1 MTKIGE
7 KPKTLNLAHMIN
19 PVIVPESSDLFVAQ
33 PITFQTMKNAQA
45 QAQGKVN
52 VTLYSTQYPED
63 ESIVPDGFVKTPNLE
78 TSVLDVG
85 KFAVPRKLPLI
96 KDILDRLYEAS
107 PNADYLIYTNV
118 DIGLQPHFYT
128 DVAKFIEQGYDS
140 FVINRRTISDSY
152 KSVAD
157 IPLMYAEKGERH
169 PGHDCFIFKRSLY
182 PKFNL
187 GLVCIGTIWI
197 GKCFYINC
205 LLNSDKFAQF
215 KDLYLTFHVGEDG
228 SWRKNKKK
236 FKDYTLHNS
245 QEMIKIMRKY
255 EEIQQLPYDPV
266 FEKYLAIVERL
277 EQEQKWYNFII
288 RRQRLVKN
296 WLTSLLNNG
305 KR

>member
-1 MTKIGE
+1 
-7 KPKTLNLAHMIN
+7 
-19 PVIVPESSDLFVAQ
+19 
-33 PITFQTMKNAQA
+33 MKNAQA

-52 VTLYSTQYPED
+52 VTLYSAQYSED

-107 PNADYLIYTNV
+107 PNVDYLIYTNV
-118 DIGLQPHFYT
+118 DIALQPYFYT

-157 IPLMYAEKGERH
+157 IPLIYAEKGQPH
-169 PGHDCFIFKRSLY
+169 PGHDCFVFKRSLY
-182 PKFNL
+182 PKLNL

-197 GKCFYINC
+197 GKCIYINC

-215 KDLYLTFHVGEDG
+215 KDLYLTFHVGKDG
-228 SWRKNKKK
+228 SWRRNREK

-245 QEMIKIMRKY
+245 QEMIKIMEPIPLIIFLLKTLN
-255 EEIQQLPYDPV
+255 ILIIKS
-266 FEKYLAIVERL
+266 EKSSFSSI
-277 EQEQKWYNFII
+277 F
-288 RRQRLVKN
+288 
-296 WLTSLLNNG
+296 
-305 KR
+305 